1 MGRIADE
8 VTHRAEVAVDKMEGA
23 STSIEQARIVAD
35 LGVECSMM
43 AALLCDDLS
52 DRVRHLEA
60 QVGALETIKKKKG
73 KKKGDKK
80 VKYKAKNNARNK
92 AKKKAKNKAK
102 SERKKKSKK
111 NRK

>member
-52 DRVRHLEA
+52 DRVMHLEA
-60 QVGALETIKKKKG
+60 QVGALETVKKKKG
-73 KKKGDKK
+73 KRGNNK
-80 VKYKAKNNARNK
+80 VKYRAKNNAKHK
-92 AKKKAKNKAK
+92 AKKKAKCKAK
-102 SERKKKSKK
+102 KERKKKGK
-111 NRK
+111 RKRK

>member
-23 STSIEQARIVAD
+23 STSVEQARIVAD

-52 DRVRHLEA
+52 DRVRHLEV
-60 QVGALETIKKKKG
+60 QVGALATVKKKKG
-73 KKKGDKK
+73 KKR
-80 VKYKAKNNARNK
+80 KYKAKNNGRNK
-92 AKKKAKNKAK
+92 ARKKAK
-102 SERKKKSKK
+102 SERKRRRKGKKS
-111 NRK
+111 RK

>member
-52 DRVRHLEA
+52 DRVSHLEA
-60 QVGALETIKKKKG
+60 QVGALETAKKKKG
-73 KKKGDKK
+73 KHRARKSKNMARS
-80 VKYKAKNNARNK
+80 KAQ
-92 AKKKAKNKAK
+92 KKAKNKSK
-102 SERKKKSKK
+102 NERKKKDK
-111 NRK
+111 RKRT